1 MEENIVELLDEN
13 GETVRFEHLMTFE
26 YGSGAYMALYPL
38 DPMED
43 VGEDEVV
50 IFEIQLDENGD
61 DIYVGVEDKEEL
73 QKIYEEFLRL
83 YDEEGASDE

>member
-13 GETVRFEHLMTFE
+13 GETVRFDHLMTVE